1 MAFFAI
7 STVRIL
13 SCRTVIENGRKI
25 RQFVERHEKKTVEE
39 SLKLKHQEMERLKTE
54 IDELEEQK
62 TDENL
67 QVHHGNLDEDIT
79 SDYFDKFL
87 EDEEEEQEDKKA
99 TVNKNGEVVYNIL
112 CSCDTR

>member
-39 SLKLKHQEMERLKTE
+39 SLKLKHLEMERLKTE

-62 TDENL
+62 TDKNL
-67 QVHHGNLDEDIT
+67 QDNREDLGEDIS

-87 EDEEEEQEDKKA
+87 EDGEEEQDGEEAMVTDVMEEDKEC
-99 TVNKNGEVVYNIL
+99 NGP
-112 CSCDTR
+112 